1 MSEDQEVNPAGE
13 EVLAQMKR
21 DIPTRS
27 GLELDEAPESIYK
40 VLGAS
45 IGVGNKDFIP
55 SKIPGASGD
64 IYSILERTE
73 LEPEE
78 MSLFGRLIMRAEH
91 GLGGA
96 MDRPHAKIAER
107 IVNELRARRSK
118 FRGSLQE
125 FENIMTNWIQRLKA
139 QEDEKLK
146 EQSKRMVGS

>member
-55 SKIPGASGD
+55 SKAGPGD